1 MILDENPVRP
11 IISNDEIRIGI
22 GHVDVYQVASEE
34 LGCSRAVCYRLVRIS
49 KGIQPTDR
57 IAANTVARD
66 GDSLFIKTWRLQFDS
81 IVVDDLDFVLRAIR
95 QTINHIA
102 GIRMVA
108 NQVTIFKIVILDRN
122 RIAQYVDITATELG
136 AEMNGIG
143 ISHNDR
149 ILPAVLK
156 PALVRASKGNIS
168 AII

>member
-1 MILDENPVRP
+1 
-11 IISNDEIRIGI
+11 
-22 GHVDVYQVASEE
+22 
-34 LGCSRAVCYRLVRIS
+34 
-49 KGIQPTDR
+49 
-57 IAANTVARD
+57 
-66 GDSLFIKTWRLQFDS
+66 
-81 IVVDDLDFVLRAIR
+81 
-95 QTINHIA
+95 
-102 GIRMVA
+102 MVA